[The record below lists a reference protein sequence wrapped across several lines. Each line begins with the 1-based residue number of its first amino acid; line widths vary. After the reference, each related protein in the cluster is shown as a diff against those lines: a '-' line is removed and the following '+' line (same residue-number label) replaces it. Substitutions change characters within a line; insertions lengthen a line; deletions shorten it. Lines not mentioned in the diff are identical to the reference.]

1 MPRILIVYSTTDGHT
16 LKICQRLQQ
25 AVEPSGAQVHVVPV
39 ADADGIDLGAYRL
52 FDRLMIRFI
61 MLITRGP
68 TDPRAVI
75 EFTDWNEVEAFGR
88 RLAQM

>member
-1 MPRILIVYSTTDGHT
+1 
-16 LKICQRLQQ
+16 
-25 AVEPSGAQVHVVPV
+25 
-39 ADADGIDLGAYRL
+39 
-52 FDRLMIRFI
+52 MIRFI